1 MQNTPEFLGFYPWYD
16 TENKYEGVL
25 NHMGAFASN
34 ILKYVSCAVLVG
46 MMAVCAVL
54 PFEAYADTYSDLV
67 AAQNS
72 HASSVQRE
80 QALREQLKG
89 VQSDLLEQ
97 VVELDKLTNTQIP
110 VAQEKAAAANDAAA
124 QAQSEA
130 DAAADRLDAAR
141 KDEQDLKE
149 KIAQTGADYDD
160 SHAAVASMARE
171 SLHGSNTADAMAV
184 VTGAK
189 STKEFVSAMQTRDA
203 LARTEANAAA
213 ADADDLNVSMNRGER
228 LKAIEQ
234 RIAKLKADA
243 DTKAAAALS
252 AASEA
257 QDVRDSL
264 DALRVQGENR
274 RAELESKQD
283 QLQSDAA
290 KQAVQT
296 VLLQSKIDDA
306 NRQYAQ
312 QQADA
317 AGSANPG
324 QSAPQPAKPGNSA
337 SSGNMTP
344 QQPSNPVQPSQPS
357 QPSVSTTGQGTH
369 NGDYGNMYPAGQ
381 CTWYAYNRRAEMG
394 IGTPSYLHNGGEW
407 YLTAPAYG
415 LRVDH
420 NPQVGAA
427 ISFLPGQDGADGS
440 YGHVAVVEAV
450 YGDGTFLI
458 SEMNWGGPFL
468 MHSRVLVNRG
478 QYWFVH

>member
-1 MQNTPEFLGFYPWYD
+1 
-16 TENKYEGVL
+16 
-25 NHMGAFASN
+25 
-34 ILKYVSCAVLVG
+34 
-46 MMAVCAVL
+46 MAVCAVL
-54 PFEAYADTYSDLV
+54 PFEAHADTYSDLV

-110 VAQEKAAAANDAAA
+110 VAQEKANVANDAAA

-171 SLHGSNTADAMAV
+171 SLHGSNAADAMAV
-184 VTGAK
+184 ATGAK

-213 ADADDLNVSMNRGER
+213 ADANDLNVSMNRGER

-234 RIAKLKADA
+234 RVAKLKSDA

-257 QDVRDSL
+257 QGVRDSL

-324 QSAPQPAKPGNSA
+324 QSAPQPTKPGNST

-344 QQPSNPVQPSQPS
+344 QQPSNPVQPSPPS
-357 QPSVSTTGQGTH
+357 PPSVPSTTGQGTH

>member
-1 MQNTPEFLGFYPWYD
+1 MRLGNAAVGLTQQEYAISAEGVAHDHMQNTPEFLGFYPWYD

-34 ILKYVSCAVLVG
+34 ILKYVSCAVSVG

-54 PFEAYADTYSDLV
+54 PFEAHADTYSDLV

-110 VAQEKAAAANDAAA
+110 VAQEKADAAND
-124 QAQSEA
+124 
-130 DAAADRLDAAR
+130 
-141 KDEQDLKE
+141 
-149 KIAQTGADYDD
+149 T
-160 SHAAVASMARE
+160 
-171 SLHGSNTADAMAV
+171 
-184 VTGAK
+184 
-189 STKEFVSAMQTRDA
+189 
-203 LARTEANAAA
+203 AA

-234 RIAKLKADA
+234 RIAKLKSDA

-324 QSAPQPAKPGNSA
+324 QSARIQFSRPGR
-337 SSGNMTP
+337 
-344 QQPSNPVQPSQPS
+344 PSQACRPLLVRARITEITGTCIR
-357 QPSVSTTGQGTH
+357 PANAHGMRTTVVRKWASARRLTCITEG
-369 NGDYGNMYPAGQ
+369 NG
-381 CTWYAYNRRAEMG
+381 
-394 IGTPSYLHNGGEW
+394 I
-407 YLTAPAYG
+407 
-415 LRVDH
+415 
-420 NPQVGAA
+420 
-427 ISFLPGQDGADGS
+427 
-440 YGHVAVVEAV
+440 
-450 YGDGTFLI
+450 
-458 SEMNWGGPFL
+458 
-468 MHSRVLVNRG
+468 
-478 QYWFVH
+478 

>member
-1 MQNTPEFLGFYPWYD
+1 M
-16 TENKYEGVL
+16 
-25 NHMGAFASN
+25 
-34 ILKYVSCAVLVG
+34 
-46 MMAVCAVL
+46 VCAVL
-54 PFEAYADTYSDLV
+54 PFEAHADTYSDLV

-80 QALREQLKG
+80 QMLREQLKG

-110 VAQEKAAAANDAAA
+110 VAQEKAGVANDAAA

-171 SLHGSNTADAMAV
+171 SLHGSNAADTMAV
-184 VTGAK
+184 ATGAK

-213 ADADDLNVSMNRGER
+213 ADANDLNVSMNRGER

-234 RIAKLKADA
+234 RIAKLKSDA

-274 RAELESKQD
+274 RAELEGKQD
-283 QLQSDAA
+283 QLQSGR
-290 KQAVQT
+290 
-296 VLLQSKIDDA
+296 A
-306 NRQYAQ
+306 N
-312 QQADA
+312 
-317 AGSANPG
+317 G
-324 QSAPQPAKPGNSA
+324 A
-337 SSGNMTP
+337 SSIK
-344 QQPSNPVQPSQPS
+344 
-357 QPSVSTTGQGTH
+357 
-369 NGDYGNMYPAGQ
+369 
-381 CTWYAYNRRAEMG
+381 NR
-394 IGTPSYLHNGGEW
+394 
-407 YLTAPAYG
+407 
-415 LRVDH
+415 
-420 NPQVGAA
+420 
-427 ISFLPGQDGADGS
+427 
-440 YGHVAVVEAV
+440 
-450 YGDGTFLI
+450 
-458 SEMNWGGPFL
+458 
-468 MHSRVLVNRG
+468 
-478 QYWFVH
+478 